1 MDRNRRKS
9 ENVGSFSNS
18 YKLNLFSCDK
28 LRVRLSLNATI
39 ILMDFLEIQADAVA
53 GNDEGHSGRREDF
66 TSTIKLLV
74 MLNFDHE
81 GRVEPCGVAFA

>member
-1 MDRNRRKS
+1 
-9 ENVGSFSNS
+9 
-18 YKLNLFSCDK
+18 
-28 LRVRLSLNATI
+28 
-39 ILMDFLEIQADAVA
+39 MDFLEIQADAVA